1 MEIKI
6 NGVPIV
12 KPLGIQFNE
21 EVEKLNQLIDSN
33 NRKLRRSKPFKKLAA
48 FISLIIPLGT
58 TSIAHAQSLSENP
71 LEHIT
76 QEKGIIAQLAN
87 KFIPSPTDYVQNQVG
102 LGEGIDRKN
111 TMIWHLN
118 DWFQKTLL
126 NTQDYFSNPE
136 IISVFHTIWTICM
149 SFVGLIITKKGF
161 DMVKARVL
169 GSTTIGAEELI
180 IRLLASVVMT
190 FLSLDIMHLGIQG
203 SNLLV
208 KTLFKALES
217 HLVPYEVLKDTG
229 GINLVMWFIGYCFMF
244 VIISLQY
251 WVRQMTIVMLG
262 VLTPVATLSWVVDG
276 GAMLGILIREFITL
290 LTTPIVHGIVL
301 GLNSIFIREL
311 IPKTGNTW
319 LDAIDIVMV
328 GFASMILMVVTPS
341 FLRKFISGSFNPLKV
356 VAGLGKGIAGNT
368 GKFIKIV
375 KG

>member
-1 MEIKI
+1 
-6 NGVPIV
+6 
-12 KPLGIQFNE
+12 
-21 EVEKLNQLIDSN
+21 
-33 NRKLRRSKPFKKLAA
+33 
-48 FISLIIPLGT
+48 
-58 TSIAHAQSLSENP
+58 
-71 LEHIT
+71 
-76 QEKGIIAQLAN
+76 
-87 KFIPSPTDYVQNQVG
+87 
-102 LGEGIDRKN
+102 RKN